1 MTSRIAPDDLRRA
14 KRVIIALFA
23 RDEQVLDL
31 VTAGV
36 AAADRWMQHG
46 LACAVVART
55 VLVQIDEGEE
65 GATVMW
71 LHSAVEKSLSG
82 ADAWWLVLTMN
93 RSCRR
98 AFAPQRSI
106 QSGYCLWTA

>member
-14 KRVIIALFA
+14 KRMIIALFA

-55 VLVQIDEGEE
+55 VLVQIDEDEE

-82 ADAWWLVLTMN
+82 ADAWWLVVDDE
-93 RSCRR
+93 
-98 AFAPQRSI
+98 
-106 QSGYCLWTA
+106 

>member
-14 KRVIIALFA
+14 KRMIIALFES
-23 RDEQVLDL
+23 DEQVLDL

-36 AAADRWMQHG
+36 AAAADRWMQHG

-55 VLVQIDEGEE
+55 VLVQIDEDEE

-82 ADAWWLVLTMN
+82 ADAWWLGADAWWLVVDDE
-93 RSCRR
+93 
-98 AFAPQRSI
+98 
-106 QSGYCLWTA
+106 